1 MKFKKAQGLPMNT
14 IVIAAIVL
22 VVLVVIVL
30 IFTGGIGG
38 WTKDVEEAGTLPRC
52 GGGGFEGSWLL
63 EEDCPTSSGWEI
75 IPDFRVSDSNEDYAK
90 GRVCCVKKTTE

>member
-22 VVLVVIVL
+22 VVLVVIVM

-38 WTKDVEEAGTLPRC
+38 WTKDVEEAGTLPEC
-52 GGGGFEGSWLL
+52 
-63 EEDCPTSSGWEI
+63 EEYRSNCYWVAKGTCLSEDYEV
-75 IPDFRVSDSNEDYAK
+75 IPNFKLSDYPSNEGK
-90 GRVCCVKKTTE
+90 ECCCPKNQ